1 MAKAPAPA
9 TIQAEFSQDPET
21 GEWIATSQTPRCSVR
36 SMQIRQARDFLAAQL
51 EAKLG
56 KQVVLEEK
64 VRVPKGLAEQVA
76 EYQRQFK
83 IKHDANEYLEKHFI
97 PLVQALLRER
107 LQHQQ
112 IAVLLGVSK
121 QWLSQQ
127 LKQHA
132 TGAYRSPPRKD

>member
-1 MAKAPAPA
+1 MAKAPAPV
-9 TIQAEFSQDPET
+9 TIQAEFSQDAAT

-56 KQVVLEEK
+56 KQVVIEEK
-64 VRVPKGLAEQVA
+64 VRVPKGLADQVA

-83 IKHDANEYLEKHFI
+83 IKHEANAYLEEHFI

-132 TGAYRSPPRKD
+132 TGSYRNPLRKE